1 MGVNSSCTLHFIELP
16 LEFGKSQANS
26 DQELAWSDTFKGAL
40 VNLSGARNTV
50 ELGCLGYVHVE
61 HLHQLLSLVYFL
73 CGSIIYS
80 HGVAQKTKVFFIV
93 RKHEQKQSTLV
104 PGAILQNLVEQMAN
118 PFNLTASQ
126 SLDNLAQ
133 VIHPDVINMGPL
145 EKLDSSLVHSEAFLE
160 EIVGL

>member
-1 MGVNSSCTLHFIELP
+1 M
-16 LEFGKSQANS
+16 
-26 DQELAWSDTFKGAL
+26 
-40 VNLSGARNTV
+40 
-50 ELGCLGYVHVE
+50 
-61 HLHQLLSLVYFL
+61 
-73 CGSIIYS
+73 
-80 HGVAQKTKVFFIV
+80 AQKTEVFLIV
-93 RKHEQKQSTLV
+93 SKHEQKQSTLV

-118 PFNLTASQ
+118 TFNFAAGQ